1 MNDLKQTVVLMSSQ
15 DYVERFVAEY
25 WQTKIRYEKLKNF
38 NEIIEASNY
47 TQGMERSV
55 VEPIHDCPWSLLR
68 EQEEYMARYL
78 HILEVRAIIEGI
90 SLGGYENE

>member
-1 MNDLKQTVVLMSSQ
+1 MKDLKQTVVLMSSQ
-15 DYVERFVAEY
+15 DYVERFIAEY
-25 WQTKIRYEKLKNF
+25 WQTKIRYEKLQNF

-47 TQGMERSV
+47 TQGMEHSV
-55 VEPIHDCPWSLLR
+55 VEPIHDCPWALLSR
-68 EQEEYMARYL
+68 QEEIMREYL